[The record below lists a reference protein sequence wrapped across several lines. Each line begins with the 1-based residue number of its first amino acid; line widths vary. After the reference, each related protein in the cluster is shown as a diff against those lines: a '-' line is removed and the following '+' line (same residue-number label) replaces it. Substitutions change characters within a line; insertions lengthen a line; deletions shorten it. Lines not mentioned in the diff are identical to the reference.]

1 MTRFEMRF
9 PVQIRPLVA
18 PFLHRLFT
26 QTASQYR
33 FIVPEIKMNQLLV
46 YNLWIHMSRICQD
59 LAALTSI
66 CSGCQMS
73 RSIDFTLLI

>member
-1 MTRFEMRF
+1 MTRLQMRF
-9 PVQIRPLVA
+9 PVQIRPLVT
-18 PFLHRLFT
+18 PFLHRLIT

-33 FIVPEIKMNQLLV
+33 FIIPDRKTNQLLV
-46 YNLWIHMSRICQD
+46 YNLGIHMSRICYD